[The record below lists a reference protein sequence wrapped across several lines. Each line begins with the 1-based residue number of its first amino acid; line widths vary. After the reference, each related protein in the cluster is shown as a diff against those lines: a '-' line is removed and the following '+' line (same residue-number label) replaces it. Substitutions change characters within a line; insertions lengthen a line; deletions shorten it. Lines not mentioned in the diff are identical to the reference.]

1 MVLESPIIILKEID
15 VPEASIKLRSDGI
28 VLVHYKKN
36 VTIDADTQFSMREL
50 FKELA
55 PGKKLNYI
63 FSADAG
69 VSFTK
74 DARENSAKS
83 TQDSPIAA
91 YAVIANNLAYR
102 IIANFYLKVNKP
114 KVPFKLFP
122 NTEEALFWL
131 HANKA
136 ITL

>member
-1 MVLESPIIILKEID
+1 MVLESPIIILKEMD
-15 VPEASIKLRSDGI
+15 LPEASIKLRSDGI
-28 VLVHYKKN
+28 VLVNYKKN
-36 VTIDADTQFSMREL
+36 ITIDADTQLSMREI

-83 TQDSPIAA
+83 TVDSPIAA

-114 KVPFKLFP
+114 KVPFKLFA
-122 NTEEALFWL
+122 TIEEALIWL
-131 HANKA
+131 RSYKLNT
-136 ITL
+136 I